1 MVKLLLLVAV
11 FAITST
17 VLLVEAASLH
27 VDRVG
32 KRQAPPGPP
41 GPVGLPGAQGQP
53 GPSGPAGPPGE
64 KGAAGEPG
72 LTGPTGAPGD
82 RGVPGDRG
90 PVGPSGPPGPP
101 GAQPVQLP
109 NGSIVVA
116 GPQGAPGAPGPAGFP
131 GDEGP
136 QGAPG
141 LPGRDGPAGRPGL
154 PGERGTP
161 GFPGPAGPQGLRGIG
176 GGGGATYVRWGNSTC
191 PSIAGTELVYAG
203 RAVGSHWSSSG
214 GTSDILCLPEEPE
227 YEEEFQSGAQR
238 YSTLHGVEYET
249 FDGSPLD
256 EARDQNVPCAVCHA
270 TSRASSIMIPA
281 RRSCPTT
288 WTEEYDGYLVS
299 GYGGSGGR
307 QSAKCLDRNPE
318 FLNGEARNSN
328 GALFFHVEAV
338 CNGIRCPPYDP
349 EKELTCVV
357 CTK

>member
-1 MVKLLLLVAV
+1 MQ
-11 FAITST
+11 T
-17 VLLVEAASLH
+17 VLESGRHHRDLLAQSVS
-27 VDRVG
+27 
-32 KRQAPPGPP
+32 
-41 GPVGLPGAQGQP
+41 PVLKANLGLPDLQDLLGKKERKDNLAQ
-53 GPSGPAGPPGE
+53 
-64 KGAAGEPG
+64 
-72 LTGPTGAPGD
+72 
-82 RGVPGDRG
+82 RG
-90 PVGPSGPPGPP
+90 PQGYRERAEYRVIEVRLDLLDRLDPP

-131 GDEGP
+131 GVEGR
-136 QGAPG
+136 QGAQG
-141 LPGRDGPAGRPGL
+141 LPGRDGSAGHPGP
-154 PGERGTP
+154 PGEPGRDGIPGDPGTQRLP
-161 GFPGPAGPQGLRGIG
+161 GIG
-176 GGGGATYVRWGNSTC
+176 GGGGATYVRWGKPTCLST
-191 PSIAGTELVYAG
+191 AGTELVYAG
-203 RAVGSHWSSSG
+203 RAVGSHWRISG

-227 YEEEFQSGAQR
+227 YDEKFQSGAQR
-238 YSTLHGVEYET
+238 YSTLHGVEYQT

-256 EARDQNVPCAVCHA
+256 EARDHNAPCAVCHA

-307 QSAKCLDRNPE
+307 QSANCLDRNPE